1 MQHLTDI
8 ITILL
13 TISGGITA
21 IGGAVAV
28 LHRWWNFGSISK
40 NTKKILLT
48 EKRIEGIEKRM
59 EVSEH
64 MIQKS
69 QQEQKE
75 TSEFIKIICNSM
87 LALLH
92 HNITGNSIDKLK
104 EAETELQNYL
114 INK

>member
-13 TISGGITA
+13 TLAGGITA

-28 LHRWWNFGSISK
+28 LHRWWNFGATSK
-40 NTKKILLT
+40 NTKKILLI
-48 EKRIEGIEKRM
+48 EKRIEDIEGKM
-59 EVSEH
+59 EISEH

-92 HNITGNSIDKLK
+92 HNITGNSVDKLK